1 MRFLCNYDFVGNC
14 IDLDYILNSIPL
26 VFKNYYLTV
35 GPEKIKNLQYKNSV
49 ILEEYNRLKGNQNN
63 VDNLRYLI
71 YSSFVV
77 GEKYTKPYI
86 KQTLTTIYNKL
97 GVQSS
102 PKAVDIENYF
112 DIKLVD
118 VIDETGKR
126 TKGFKLIN
134 KKGGE

>member
-1 MRFLCNYDFVGNC
+1 MGA
-14 IDLDYILNSIPL
+14 
-26 VFKNYYLTV
+26 
-35 GPEKIKNLQYKNSV
+35 
-49 ILEEYNRLKGNQNN
+49 ILETIPIDYRNYFTVLGRDRIKALSYQKSKLKQEYETQKNTQLSNNDLKKSIFT
-63 VDNLRYLI
+63 L
-71 YSSFVV
+71 FTV

-97 GVQSS
+97 GIKSS

-126 TKGFKLIN
+126 TKGFKILKI
-134 KKGGE
+134 KDS